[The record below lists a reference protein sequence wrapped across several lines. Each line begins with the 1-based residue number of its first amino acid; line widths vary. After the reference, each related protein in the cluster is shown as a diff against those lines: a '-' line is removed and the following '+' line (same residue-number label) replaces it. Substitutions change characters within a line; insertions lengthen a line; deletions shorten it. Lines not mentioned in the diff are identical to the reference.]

1 MLTAAIVVAA
11 LAACLVAVR
20 LVFADEIRA
29 ARERDPAATSSL
41 SIILTYAGFHALV
54 VHRVAH
60 PLVAA
65 CTCRSCRERWP
76 PSRACSPASRSIRGL
91 TSGPACSSTTAWGV
105 VIGETSVIGRDVT
118 LFQGVTLGG
127 TGSRQG
133 KRHPTLGDNVV
144 VGAGAKILGNTTIGA
159 NVTVGANAVVVRDV
173 PPDATV
179 VGVPGRI
186 SPPGRGAREGGSQPG
201 AHRAARPAA
210 TVPGAAAG

>member
-60 PLVAA
+60 PLWRLHLPIVPRLLAAVARLLTGIEIHPGA
-65 CTCRSCRERWP
+65 DIGP
-76 PSRACSPASRSIRGL
+76 GL
-91 TSGPACSSTTAWGV
+91 FIDHGMGV

-133 KRHPTLGDNVV
+133 
-144 VGAGAKILGNTTIGA
+144 IG
-159 NVTVGANAVVVRDV
+159 R
-173 PPDATV
+173 
-179 VGVPGRI
+179 
-186 SPPGRGAREGGSQPG
+186 
-201 AHRAARPAA
+201 AH
-210 TVPGAAAG
+210 V